1 MPHLAR
7 HEEKKYGVTVSEIWV
22 TLMKTT
28 IELPDTL
35 IEQARRVAQ
44 REGVTL
50 RALVE
55 EGLQRSLE
63 ARRQAAR
70 RELDFPSY
78 GGKGLTDEFQGA
90 PWSRI
95 RDEIYREHG
104 A

>member
-1 MPHLAR
+1 
-7 HEEKKYGVTVSEIWV
+7 
-22 TLMKTT
+22 MKTT
-28 IELPDTL
+28 IELPDEL
-35 IEQARRVAQ
+35 VRQARRVARQ
-44 REGVTL
+44 EGASL

-70 RELDFPSY
+70 RELDFPTH
-78 GGKGLTDEFQGA
+78 GGSGLTTEFEGA

-95 RDEIYREHG
+95 RDEVYREHG

>member
-1 MPHLAR
+1 
-7 HEEKKYGVTVSEIWV
+7 
-22 TLMKTT
+22 MKTT
-28 IELPDTL
+28 IELPDEL
-35 IEQARRVAQ
+35 IKQARRVAQ
-44 REGVTL
+44 QEGATL

-63 ARRQAAR
+63 ARRQAR
-70 RELDFPSY
+70 CRQLDFPSY
-78 GGKGLTDEFQGA
+78 GGTGLTEEFQGA

>member
-1 MPHLAR
+1 
-7 HEEKKYGVTVSEIWV
+7 
-22 TLMKTT
+22 MKTT

-35 IEQARRVAQ
+35 IEQARRLAQ
-44 REGVTL
+44 REGTTL

-55 EGLQRSLE
+55 EGLQRSIE

-70 RELDFPSY
+70 RQLDFPSY
-78 GGKGLTDEFQGA
+78 GGNGLTDEFQGA

>member
-1 MPHLAR
+1 M
-7 HEEKKYGVTVSEIWV
+7 E
-22 TLMKTT
+22 TT
-28 IELPDTL
+28 IELPNSL
-35 IEQARRVAQ
+35 IEQARRVAKQ
-44 REGVTL
+44 EGARL
-50 RALVE
+50 RALIE

-70 RELDFPSY
+70 RQLDFPSY
-78 GGKGLTDEFQGA
+78 GGNGLTDEFQGA

>member
-1 MPHLAR
+1 
-7 HEEKKYGVTVSEIWV
+7 
-22 TLMKTT
+22 MKTT

-44 REGVTL
+44 REGATL

-70 RELDFPSY
+70 RQLDFPSY
-78 GGKGLTDEFQGA
+78 GGNGLTDEFQGA